1 MNSEDQL
8 LQKLVIAKKIM
19 EKHNDINRG
28 AVQESPTINTPS
40 LQEFQPVN
48 GNYNIPSEF
57 LGEDVKMTQQHTEI
71 PTQDRI
77 MGSRLPDE
85 IKRLMIEHPIQ
96 KPESYNPTLSN
107 DIIEKAAKLMN
118 NNKNNVGS
126 YFALGGSQSELAGY
140 YIHIQPKNCFVGGGI
155 YMPQPNV
162 LKKIRQEIDYNSEEF
177 LEIINETNF
186 QKYFGT
192 IQGEKLK
199 NTPKDYEKT
208 HPMSEYLKLKGFF
221 VVANFTD
228 EQICNNDFVEQM
240 AVRFE
245 TM

>member
-1 MNSEDQL
+1 MKYGKEL
-8 LQKLVIAKKIM
+8 LQFLA
-19 EKHNDINRG
+19 E
-28 AVQESPTINTPS
+28 
-40 LQEFQPVN
+40 L
-48 GNYNIPSEF
+48 SE
-57 LGEDVKMTQQHTEI
+57 
-71 PTQDRI
+71 
-77 MGSRLPDE
+77 
-85 IKRLMIEHPIQ
+85 
-96 KPESYNPTLSN
+96 
-107 DIIEKAAKLMN
+107 N
-118 NNKNNVGS
+118 NNKEWFETNRNHYQDLRNSFTATMENLYPLLMKFDKDLETVNPKGTMFRINRDIRFSKDKSPYKNNFGS

-140 YIHIQPKNCFVGGGI
+140 YIHIQPQNCFVGGGI

-221 VVANFTD
+221 VVANFTN

-245 TM
+245 TMYPLNVFLNKAVK

>member
-1 MNSEDQL
+1 MKYGKEL
-8 LQKLVIAKKIM
+8 LQFLA
-19 EKHNDINRG
+19 E
-28 AVQESPTINTPS
+28 
-40 LQEFQPVN
+40 L
-48 GNYNIPSEF
+48 SE
-57 LGEDVKMTQQHTEI
+57 
-71 PTQDRI
+71 
-77 MGSRLPDE
+77 
-85 IKRLMIEHPIQ
+85 
-96 KPESYNPTLSN
+96 
-107 DIIEKAAKLMN
+107 N
-118 NNKNNVGS
+118 NNKEWFETNRNRYQDLRNSFTTTMENLHPLLMKFDKDLETVNPKGTMFRINRDIRFSKDKSPYKNNFGS

-245 TM
+245 TMYPLNVFLNKAVK

>member
-1 MNSEDQL
+1 MKYGKEL
-8 LQKLVIAKKIM
+8 LQFLA
-19 EKHNDINRG
+19 E
-28 AVQESPTINTPS
+28 
-40 LQEFQPVN
+40 L
-48 GNYNIPSEF
+48 SE
-57 LGEDVKMTQQHTEI
+57 
-71 PTQDRI
+71 
-77 MGSRLPDE
+77 
-85 IKRLMIEHPIQ
+85 
-96 KPESYNPTLSN
+96 
-107 DIIEKAAKLMN
+107 N
-118 NNKNNVGS
+118 NNKEWFEINRNRYQDLRNSFTATMENLHPLLMKFDKDLETVNPKGTMFRINRDIRFSKDKSPYKNNFGS

-140 YIHIQPKNCFVGGGI
+140 YIHIQPQNCFVGGGI

-192 IQGEKLK
+192 VQGEKLK

-221 VVANFTD
+221 VVANFTN

-245 TM
+245 TMYPLNVFLNKAVK